1 MDYRYG
7 IVNECLG
14 LVRKCDMP
22 VNDKLCLETL
32 LYHVKIALLNSR
44 RRTKAELLVCSFE
57 ELLENIQVICDRE
70 VDYESLSSLISRIHA
85 LLASLNSEY
94 VSTHAIEASAVAQ
107 QYGDTH

>member
-14 LVRKCDMP
+14 LVRQCNMP

-44 RRTKAELLVCSFE
+44 RKTKAELLVCSFE
-57 ELLENIQVICDRE
+57 ELLHNIQLICDRE
-70 VDYESLSSLISRIHA
+70 VDHESLSALISRIHG
-85 LLASLNSEY
+85 LLASLNSDY
-94 VSTHAIEASAVAQ
+94 VTTHPIEASAVAE
-107 QYGDTH
+107 QYGNTH